1 MARRRALSSRE
12 VDALREVGMHW
23 ISDNLY
29 LQIRD
34 QGTRSWL
41 FRYWVDGKP
50 KVIGLGAAKDF
61 TLAEA
66 RDKAERLRLAIRDG
80 EDPADEKKA
89 RRSARKAERAAA
101 RGGTASGG
109 DKIPTFE
116 ECGREYIWSHE
127 SSWTNDKHRAQWTS
141 TLKAYVY
148 PVIGKK

>member
-1 MARRRALSSRE
+1 MARKRAMSQRE
-12 VDALREVGMHW
+12 VDGLKTPGMTCV
-23 ISDNLY
+23 SDNLY

-34 QGTRSWL
+34 HGTRSWL

-80 EDPADEKKA
+80 EGPADEKKA

-101 RGGTASGG
+101 SGG
-109 DKIPTFE
+109 AASDAGNVPT
-116 ECGREYIWSHE
+116 
-127 SSWTNDKHRAQWTS
+127 
-141 TLKAYVY
+141 
-148 PVIGKK
+148 